1 MNFSYNNN
9 FNTTVKKE
17 KTSQDYDAV
26 CIRVASPDKV
36 RSWSNGEVTKP
47 ETLNYR
53 TLKPE
58 KDGLFCEKI
67 FGPEKD
73 YECSCGKYKKRSAQ
87 NIVCDRCGVEV
98 TTSRV
103 RRSRLGHIELA
114 VPIAHIWFVKS
125 APSKIGVLLD
135 LTISKLE
142 RVLYYESYI
151 VIDPGDPNSPYEK
164 YDLIDTD
171 EYYEKVDTFG
181 PNFKAKMGAE
191 AIRELL
197 EEIDLEDMVDE
208 LKTAI
213 ISEPSAFKKQKYIKK
228 LKIADAFLRSGN
240 RPEWM
245 ILEVLPV
252 LPPTLRPLVA
262 LEGGR
267 FATADFNDLYRRV
280 ITRNNRLKQLIEIH
294 APEVILRNEK
304 RMLQEAVDALI
315 DNSRK
320 SRPVKGRGNRALKSL
335 TDQLKGKQ
343 GRFRQNLL
351 GKRVD
356 YSGRSVIVVGPHLKI
371 HQCGLPKEMALELF
385 KPYIIEKLEKLG
397 EVEKTKNAKKLVE
410 KKQPQIWKILE
421 EVIEDYPV
429 LLNRAPTLHKLG
441 IQGFMPILTE
451 NKAIELH
458 PMVCTPFNAD
468 FDGDQMAVYVPLSME
483 AQLEARSLM
492 LAARNL
498 LLPANGKLA
507 MAASQD
513 IVLGCFYLT
522 TLADK
527 DCPEENKLKTFD
539 SFFEV
544 IMAYEYEENQR
555 IQKGREN
562 SNDRLNLHSWIK
574 FKDNNNSV
582 HITTVGRVIFNS
594 IIPEAIPFQNYAF
607 DKGKLNEIAMLSY
620 RKVGQARTAV
630 FLDDMKDLGFRFA
643 TRAGVTFSFSDI
655 LVPDEK
661 HEIIARTE
669 SEVEEI
675 YDIYLNGGI
684 TEKERSSRIIDK
696 WKSTTEAVTEVLM
709 KELEKDRKGF
719 NPIYLMY
726 LSGARGG
733 KDQIKQLG
741 AMRGLMAKPAKSTA
755 SGEAEVIETP
765 IKSNFREGLTVLE
778 YFISTHGAR
787 KGLAD
792 TALKTAEAGYLTR
805 RLVDV
810 AQNAIVSE
818 LDCGTIEGMEV
829 TALKEGIETIQ
840 TLRDRLEGRFAAEDV
855 VDPITGDTIVHTNE
869 YISEEAA
876 KLIQDHGIFSV
887 RIRSVLTCESKKGIC
902 QKCYG
907 KNLGN
912 NKLVTFG
919 DPVGI
924 IAAQSIGEP
933 GTQLTLRTFH
943 IGGAASTDVDK
954 AEVSSDFD
962 GIVKFVKVNY
972 VVNQKGEYFSVSHIG
987 KIHIVDE
994 KDETIVLGNYKVE
1007 YASTILV
1014 RDNEKIEKGA
1024 KLFVWDNYNNPTIA
1038 VSEGKL
1044 KFDNFLKD
1052 VNYKEEFNDI
1062 TGTREITIIEA
1073 KDRTKQPQFII
1084 VNPKTKEEEK
1094 VPLQPGMSV
1103 EIENGAYVYPGDILG
1118 KSSRITMKQRDIT
1131 GGLPRVQD
1139 LFEARSPKDKAVI
1152 SFISGKVTIGDLTKS
1167 GRVVYIKA
1175 DSGEEKKYVIPPGKR
1190 IIVHQGDI
1198 VESGDALSD
1207 GSLDPHDILEAK
1219 GIKAAQLLILNE
1231 IQEVYRKQ
1239 GVKIDDKHI
1248 STIIRQMFKKVRIV
1262 NPGHTKFLEGEI
1274 IEKDLVIAENKRVE
1288 TEELKDREGNVIKG
1302 EGATYEQMLL
1312 GITKASLMTES
1323 WLSAASFQE
1332 TTKVLTEAAIE
1343 GKIDYL
1349 EGLKESII
1357 LGHRIPVGTGTRYY
1371 NDMVEKEIKKGKTM
1385 KEIIELFAHSE
1396 GVSEEDESLEDVMDY

>member
-1 MNFSYNNN
+1 MNYIQ
-9 FNTTVKKE
+9 KKE
-17 KTSQDYDAV
+17 RTSQEYDAV
-26 CIRVASPDKV
+26 CIKVASPDKI
-36 RSWSNGEVTKP
+36 RTWSTGEVTKP

-87 NIVCDRCGVEV
+87 SIVCDRCGVEV

-103 RRSRLGHIELA
+103 RRVRLGHIELA
-114 VPIAHIWFVKS
+114 VPIAHIWFAKS
-125 APSKIGVLLD
+125 GPSKIGTLLD

-151 VIDPGDPNSPYEK
+151 VIDPGEVNSPFKKYE
-164 YDLIDTD
+164 LLDTD
-171 EYYEKVDTFG
+171 EYYEKQEGFG

-191 AIRELL
+191 AIRTLL
-197 EEIDLEDMVDE
+197 EEIDLEQMVEE
-208 LKTAI
+208 LKTNI
-213 ISEPSAFKKQKYIKK
+213 ISEPSSIKKQKYIKK
-228 LKIADAFLRSGN
+228 LKIADAFLKSGN

-280 ITRNNRLKQLIEIH
+280 VTRNNRLKQLIEIN

-304 RMLQEAVDALI
+304 RMMQEAVDALI

-320 SRPVKGRGNRALKSL
+320 SRPVRGRGNRALKSL

-385 KPYIIEKLEKLG
+385 KPFIIERLEKLG
-397 EVEKTKNAKKLVE
+397 QTDKNKSARKLVE
-410 KKQPQIWKILE
+410 KKQPQIWKVLE
-421 EVIEDYPV
+421 DVIADYPI

-451 NKAIELH
+451 GKAIELH

-468 FDGDQMAVYVPLSME
+468 FDGDQMAVYVPLSQE
-483 AQLEARSLM
+483 SQLEVRTLM

-513 IVLGCFYLT
+513 IVLGSYYLT
-522 TLADK
+522 TTESLNPPDEKSLRRFA
-527 DCPEENKLKTFD
+527 CYN
-539 SFFEV
+539 EV
-544 IMAYEYEENQR
+544 ISAYEYEENIR
-555 IQKGREN
+555 MQKGREIQ
-562 SNDRLNLHSWIK
+562 NDRLNLHNWIILK
-574 FKDNNNSV
+574 EAGKNIV
-582 HITTVGRVIFNS
+582 TTVGRVIFNS
-594 IIPEAIPFQNYAF
+594 IIPDEIPFQNYTF
-607 DKGKLNEIAMLSY
+607 DKGKLNDIAMLAYST
-620 RKVGQARTAV
+620 VGQAKTAI
-630 FLDDMKDLGFRFA
+630 FLDNMKELGFRYA

-655 LVPDEK
+655 VVPTNK
-661 HEIIARTE
+661 KEIVAKTE
-669 SEVEEI
+669 AEVAEI
-675 YDIYLNGGI
+675 FGTFYNGGI
-684 TEKERSSRIIDK
+684 TAKERSSKIIDK
-696 WKSTTEAVTEVLM
+696 WKSTTETVSDALM
-709 KELEKDRKGF
+709 EELSQDRKGF
-719 NPIYLMY
+719 NSIYMMY

-741 AMRGLMAKPAKSTA
+741 GMRGLMAKPAKS
-755 SGEAEVIETP
+755 SDSSESEVIETP

-792 TALKTAEAGYLTR
+792 TALKTATAGYLTR
-805 RLVDV
+805 KLVDV
-810 AQNAIVSE
+810 AQNCIVSE
-818 LDCGTIEGMEV
+818 IDCGTIDNMEV
-829 TALKEGIETIQ
+829 SALKEGIETIQ
-840 TLRDRLEGRFAAEDV
+840 TLKDRINGRFTAEDV
-855 VDPITGDTIVHTNE
+855 IDPITENVIVYANE
-869 YISEEAA
+869 YITEENA
-876 KLIQDHGIFSV
+876 KLIQDHGIHSV
-887 RIRSVLTCESKKGIC
+887 KIRSVLTCESKKGIC

-912 NKLVTFG
+912 NKLVTHG

-943 IGGAASTDVDK
+943 IGGVASTDVEK
-954 AEVSSDFD
+954 AEVASDYD
-962 GIVKFVKVNY
+962 GIVRFDKINY
-972 VVNQKGEYFSVSHIG
+972 VVNQKNEFFSVSHIG
-987 KIHIVDE
+987 RLHIVDE
-994 KDETIVLGNYKVE
+994 NDNAIVLGDYKVE
-1007 YASTILV
+1007 YAATIYV
-1014 RDNEKIEKGA
+1014 RENDRIEKGT
-1024 KLFVWDNYNNPTIA
+1024 KLFAWDSYNNPTIA

-1044 KFDNFLKD
+1044 SYDNFVKD
-1052 VNYKEEFNDI
+1052 INFKEEYSDI
-1062 TGTREITIIEA
+1062 TGRREITIIDP

-1084 VNPKTKEEEK
+1084 GNPKTKKEER
-1094 VPLQPGMSV
+1094 VPLQAGMTV
-1103 EIENGAYVYPGDILG
+1103 EVEDGTYVYPGDILG
-1118 KSSRITMKQRDIT
+1118 KSSRATAKQGDIT

-1139 LFEARSPKDKAVI
+1139 LFEARTPKDKAVV
-1152 SFISGKVTIGDLTKS
+1152 SFISGRITIGELTKS
-1167 GRVVYIKA
+1167 GRIIYVKSL
-1175 DSGEEKKYVIPPGKR
+1175 SGEEEEKYIIPPGKR
-1190 IIVHQGDI
+1190 IIVHQNDLI
-1198 VESGDALSD
+1198 ESGDALSD
-1207 GSLDPHDILEAK
+1207 GSLDPHDILSAK

-1239 GVKIDDKHI
+1239 GIKIDDKHI
-1248 STIIRQMFKKVRIV
+1248 SIIIRQMFKKVKII
-1262 NPGHTKFLEGEI
+1262 NPGHTKFLEGEL
-1274 IEKDLVIAENKRVE
+1274 IEKDVVIAENKRVE
-1288 TEELKDREGNVIKG
+1288 TEELRDRDGNLLKG
-1302 EGATYEQMLL
+1302 EGATFEQMLL
-1312 GITKASLMTES
+1312 GITKSSLMTES

-1349 EGLKESII
+1349 DGLKESII

-1371 NDMVEKEIKKGKTM
+1371 IDMVENEVKSGKTM
-1385 KEIIELFAHSE
+1385 KEIIETLAHSQT
-1396 GVSEEDESLEDVMDY
+1396 VRPEDDDLEAMMDY

>member
-1 MNFSYNNN
+1 VNPI
-9 FNTTVKKE
+9 VKKE

-26 CIRVASPDKV
+26 CIRVASPAKI
-36 RSWSNGEVTKP
+36 RSWSHGEVTKP

-73 YECSCGKYKKRSAQ
+73 YECSCGKYKKRSNQ
-87 NIVCDRCGVEV
+87 TFVCDRCGVEV

-103 RRSRLGHIELA
+103 RRSRLGHIELV
-114 VPIAHIWFVKS
+114 VPVAHLWYIKS
-125 APSKIGVLLD
+125 APSKVGVLLD
-135 LTISKLE
+135 LTITKLE
-142 RVLYYESYI
+142 RVIYFDSYI
-151 VIDPGDPNSPYEK
+151 VIDPGDNTAYDK
-164 YDLIDTD
+164 FDLIDTE
-171 EYYEKVDTFG
+171 EYMEKVDSFG
-181 PNFKAKMGAE
+181 PNFKAMMGAE
-191 AIRELL
+191 AIKTLL
-197 EEIDLEDMVDE
+197 EEINLQEMVSE
-208 LKTAI
+208 LKIAI
-213 ISEPSAFKKQKYIKK
+213 ISESSSIKKQKFIKK
-228 LKIADAFLRSGN
+228 LKIADAFLRSDI

-280 ITRNNRLKQLIEIH
+280 ITRNNRLKGLIEIH
-294 APEVILRNEK
+294 APDVILRNEK

-356 YSGRSVIVVGPHLKI
+356 YSGRSVIIVGPHLKI

-385 KPYIIEKLEKLG
+385 KPYIIERLEKIG
-397 EVEKTKNAKKLVE
+397 QDEKLKSAKRLME

-421 EVIEDYPV
+421 DVITDYPV

-441 IQGFMPILTE
+441 IQGFMPVLTE

-468 FDGDQMAVYVPLSME
+468 FDGDQMAVYVPLSQE
-483 AQLEARSLM
+483 SQLEARTLM
-492 LAARNL
+492 LASRNL

-522 TLADK
+522 TTETDSLPPDEK
-527 DCPEENKLKTFD
+527 TLKSYCSYD
-539 SFFEV
+539 EI
-544 IMAYEYEENQR
+544 IMAYEHEENLR
-555 IQKGREN
+555 NQKGREKE
-562 SNDRLNLHSWIK
+562 NDRLNLHTYIRLL
-574 FKDNNNSV
+574 DNGKSV
-582 HITTVGRVIFNS
+582 VTTVGRVIFNN
-594 IIPEAIPFQNYAF
+594 IIPQHKDIPFQNYAF
-607 DKGKLNEIAMLSY
+607 DKGKLNDIAMLSY
-620 RKVGQARTAV
+620 NKVGQARTAV
-630 FLDDMKDLGFRFA
+630 FLDDMKELGFKYA
-643 TRAGVTFSFSDI
+643 TRAGVTFSYSDI
-655 LVPDEK
+655 VVPK
-661 HEIIARTE
+661 NKKAIIADTE
-669 SEVEEI
+669 REVKDIFE
-675 YDIYLNGGI
+675 IYLNGGI
-684 TEKERSSRIIDK
+684 TAKERSNKIIDK
-696 WKSTTEAVTEVLM
+696 WKSTTELVSNELM
-709 KELEKDRKGF
+709 QELSQDRKGF
-719 NPIYLMY
+719 NSIYMMY

-741 AMRGLMAKPAKSTA
+741 GMRGLMAKPAMA
-755 SGEAEVIETP
+755 ADSGEPEVIETP

-810 AQNAIVSE
+810 AQNCIVSE
-818 LDCGTIEGMEV
+818 RDCGTIEGIEV
-829 TALKEGIETIQ
+829 TDLREGIEVIQ
-840 TLRDRLEGRFAAEDV
+840 TLRDRIHGRFAAEDI
-855 VDPITGDTIVHTNE
+855 VDPTTEKVIVHSNE
-869 YISEEAA
+869 YISEENA
-876 KLIQDHGIFSV
+876 KLIQDHGV
-887 RIRSVLTCESKKGIC
+887 TKVKIRSVLTCESKKGVC
-902 QKCYG
+902 MKCYG

-919 DPVGI
+919 DPIGV

-943 IGGAASTDVDK
+943 IGGAASTDVAK
-954 AEVSSDFD
+954 AEVVSDYD
-962 GIVKFVKVNY
+962 GIVKYSKINY
-972 VVNQKGEYFSVSHIG
+972 VKNKVGELITVSHIG
-987 KIHIVDE
+987 RLQVLKEDTKE
-994 KDETIVLGNYKVE
+994 VLGDYKVE
-1007 YASTILV
+1007 YAATILV
-1014 RDNEKIEKGA
+1014 PDGVKIEKGT
-1024 KLFVWDNYNNPTIA
+1024 KLFSWDSYNNPIIA
-1038 VSEGKL
+1038 VSDGLL
-1044 KFDNFLKD
+1044 KYDNFKIN
-1052 VNYKEEFNDI
+1052 VNYKDEFNDV
-1062 TGTREITIIEA
+1062 TGQSEITIIES
-1073 KDRTKQPQFII
+1073 KDRSKQPQFTITNKKTDKKEII
-1084 VNPKTKEEEK
+1084 L
-1094 VPLQPGMSV
+1094 LQPGMTV
-1103 EIENGAYVYPGDILG
+1103 EIEDDVMVHAGDILG
-1118 KSSRITMKQRDIT
+1118 KSSRVTVKQGDIT
-1131 GGLPRVQD
+1131 GGLPRVVD
-1139 LFEARSPKDKAVI
+1139 LFEARPPKDKAII
-1152 SFISGKVTIGDLTKS
+1152 SFISGKVSIGELTKN
-1167 GRVVYIKA
+1167 GRNIYVKPDNEPEAKYI
-1175 DSGEEKKYVIPPGKR
+1175 ITPGKR

-1219 GIKAAQLLILNE
+1219 GIKAAQQLILNE
-1231 IQEVYRKQ
+1231 IQQVYRKQ

-1248 STIIRQMFKKVRIV
+1248 TVIIRQMFKKVRIL
-1262 NPGHTKFLEGEI
+1262 NPGHSKFLEGEVV
-1274 IEKDLVIAENKRVE
+1274 EKDIVLEENHRVE
-1288 TEELKDREGNVIKG
+1288 TEELRDRDGNIIKG

-1312 GITKASLMTES
+1312 GITKSSLMTES
-1323 WLSAASFQE
+1323 WLSAAAFQE
-1332 TTKVLTEAAIE
+1332 TTKVLTEAAIG

-1371 NDMVEKEIKKGKTM
+1371 GDLVDRELKKGKTV
-1385 KEIIELFAHSE
+1385 KEIIEFFAHSDT
-1396 GVSEEDESLEDVMDY
+1396 EDFDDDDLDSMLDY